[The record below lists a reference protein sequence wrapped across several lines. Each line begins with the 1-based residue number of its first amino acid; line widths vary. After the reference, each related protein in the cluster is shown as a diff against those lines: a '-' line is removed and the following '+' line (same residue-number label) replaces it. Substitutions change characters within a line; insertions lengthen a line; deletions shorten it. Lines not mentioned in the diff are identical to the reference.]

1 MRNISLKKLSKKVG
15 QLFFVKNVK
24 SDMKLIFI
32 FFFSVLLFSQ
42 IGADE
47 FVEGLG
53 DIPNFKNMQ
62 NVEDSFILF
71 DKVEGRYLYSEV
83 EGDYDKKE
91 INDFYKNVL
100 PNLGW
105 KILNNNQF
113 ERGNEILDIKY
124 ERIDDL
130 TKVLFSIAPKKIK

>member
-42 IGADE
+42 TGADE

-105 KILNNNQF
+105 KKLNNNQF

>member
-1 MRNISLKKLSKKVG
+1 
-15 QLFFVKNVK
+15 
-24 SDMKLIFI
+24 MKLIFI